1 MSTDSPRSTA
11 PDLPV
16 STTSFR
22 DREGRCLRIA
32 TLGAGPCDDEREPL
46 ETMYDEYDT
55 ADRAQGLPPA
65 EEDALAAWLDSV
77 LEGANVLAW
86 DDDRVVGHAGLYP
99 VEADR
104 HELVIFVA
112 GDYQGARVGSELLSQ
127 LLAAHRER
135 GGGTVQLSVEP
146 GNEAAISLYQ
156 HFGFEIVDETVMEL
170 SMRRDV

>member
-1 MSTDSPRSTA
+1 VSTA
-11 PDLPV
+11 
-16 STTSFR
+16 SFR

-32 TLGAGPCDDEREPL
+32 TLGAGPCDDERAPL

-77 LEGANVLAW
+77 LEGSSVLAW

-112 GDYQGARVGSELLSQ
+112 GDYQGARVGTELLSQ
-127 LLAAHRER
+127 LLSAHRER
-135 GGGTVQLSVEP
+135 GGGTVQLSVES
-146 GNEAAISLYQ
+146 GNQAAISLYQ
-156 HFGFEIVDETVMEL
+156 KFGFEIVDETVMEIG
-170 SMRRDV
+170 MHRDV